1 MVGSAHFSG
10 HESWRSP
17 TTPDNIVG
25 VILSKNPAA
34 GAGAWCRRLAL
45 PLSMA
50 MLLPARASAAPN
62 PVVATGTRGQQTLSV
77 GISDGQLHLRLCAS
91 AACDPAQGQVHS
103 LPSEVTPL
111 LERATLSVVPL
122 GEGRQVVHVVAP
134 DPAKGRA
141 YELLVTAP
149 LAGTS
154 PNIVFEGFTGLT
166 SGQPGERQGPMVFVS
181 EEASAGAR
189 RVVVGKQYEAIS
201 LCGRPTVL
209 VPQLLYPADLKLHP
223 AKMQRLSPA
232 ERDRAPRLKAER
244 LPEGTVLG
252 ASVLTAVGASS
263 AVGAPQNL
271 TDGDL
276 KTSWAENRGAE
287 GRGEFV
293 KLNVPPQLPIAGFD
307 FVVRPTRDDVASE
320 ATSASEFWLA
330 TRDRV
335 FRVTVPDDA
344 WQYPGA
350 VYRVMLE
357 APLQTDCVALVV
369 EAARSKNKDAQV
381 TFAEVTAVSE
391 FNSSDLSE
399 LVGALAGGGER
410 AEAAKT
416 VLMSGGPEAYDAVA
430 KAYSKLDEGGR
441 RVALDVMDQ
450 AGCELATPTYVK
462 ALLGRYEAHSIHAR
476 DRIRRCGRKSAD
488 YLAKT
493 LRIARPRARPI
504 LANELGLVAPDRAI
518 VEIAPL
524 LEDEQKGR
532 RSAMR
537 IALARAAADPTAN
550 DAVKQVLRD
559 DSLSDRVR
567 LDVLRALGARL
578 PDYGTASQNLFARL
592 AQHQDFRT
600 QYLLLNPASALAEK
614 DERARQFLGQ
624 AITSHPNQYIRYGA
638 TLAAQDTGQFNGELL
653 AAVSDKAVRVRK
665 AAVEA
670 LGKKREV
677 RAQAALLDRLAHD
690 HWPMVRGAAADALG
704 GLGASPTI
712 DQALTDALT
721 DESPTVRAPVAL
733 ALGQRG
739 VSASAGALRHR
750 LSDKKEHGAVRRAAA
765 QALGRLCDHD
775 ALDLLTELAQ
785 KRADPLLDQDQ
796 KALAVV
802 ALQALAAVG
811 PRDLR
816 ERVAPLMQK
825 GAAPGA
831 RDAAERAL
839 AQPAACARR

>member
-1 MVGSAHFSG
+1 M
-10 HESWRSP
+10 
-17 TTPDNIVG
+17 G
-25 VILSKNPAA
+25 VLF
-34 GAGAWCRRLAL
+34 
-45 PLSMA
+45 
-50 MLLPARASAAPN
+50 PARAWAAPD
-62 PVVATGTRGQQTLSV
+62 PVVATGARGQQTLAAS
-77 GISDGQLHLRLCAS
+77 ISGGQLRLRLCTS
-91 AACDPAQGQVHS
+91 QACDPDQGQAHA

-111 LERATLSVVPL
+111 LENATLSVVPL
-122 GEGRQVVHVVAP
+122 GQGRKVVHLVAP
-134 DPAKGRA
+134 DPDHARA

-149 LAGTS
+149 LGGTA
-154 PNIVFEGFTGLT
+154 PNVVFEGFTGLI
-166 SGQPGERQGPMVFVS
+166 SGQDGERQGPMVFVS
-181 EEASAGAR
+181 EETRDGAR

-223 AKMQRLSPA
+223 AKMQRLSPT
-232 ERDRAPRLKAER
+232 ERDQAPRLKAER
-244 LPEGTVLG
+244 LGDDDRLG
-252 ASVLTAVGASS
+252 PSVLTAVGASS
-263 AVGAPQNL
+263 GVGAPQNL

-293 KLNVPPQLPIAGFD
+293 TLNAPPQLPIAGFD
-307 FVVRPTRDDVASE
+307 FVVRPTRDDLSPA

-335 FRVTVPDDA
+335 FQVSLPDDA
-344 WQYPGA
+344 WQHPGV
-350 VYRVMLE
+350 VYRVMLD
-357 APLQTDCVALVV
+357 APVQTDCVALVI
-369 EAARSKNKDAQV
+369 ENARGKAKDAEV

-391 FNSSDLSE
+391 FNSNDLPG

-416 VLMSGGPEAYDAVA
+416 VLMSGGPEAFRAVA

-493 LRIARPRARPI
+493 LRVARPRARPI

-518 VEIAPL
+518 AAIAPFL
-524 LEDEQKGR
+524 ADDHKAR

-537 IALARAAADPTAN
+537 VALARAAADPTAA
-550 DAVKQVLRD
+550 DAVKQVLVD
-559 DSLSDRVR
+559 DSLSDRIR
-567 LDVLRALGARL
+567 LDVMRALGPRL
-578 PDYGTASQNLFARL
+578 PEYGTAARTMFARL
-592 AQHQDFRT
+592 ARHRDFRT

-614 DERARQFLGQ
+614 DANAREFLSQ
-624 AITSHPNQYIRYGA
+624 AITSNPDQHIRYGA
-638 TLAAQDTGQFNGELL
+638 TLAAQDSARFNSELL
-653 AAVSDKAVRVRK
+653 VAVNDRAVRVRK

-677 RAQAALLDRLAHD
+677 RAQAPLLDRLAHD
-690 HWPMVRGAAADALG
+690 RWPMVRGAAAQALA
-704 GLGASPTI
+704 GLGASPTV
-712 DQALTDALT
+712 DRALSEALGDA
-721 DESPTVRAPVAL
+721 SPTVRAPVAL
-733 ALGQRG
+733 ALGRRG
-739 VSASAGALRHR
+739 VGGSASALRGR
-750 LSDKKEHGAVRRAAA
+750 LADDKEHPSVRRAAA
-765 QALGRLCDHD
+765 EALGRLCDHD

-802 ALQALAAVG
+802 ALHALAAIG
-811 PRDLR
+811 PGDLR
-816 ERVAPLMQK
+816 ERVKPLMQK

-839 AQPAACARR
+839 AQSAACARH